1 MKSKTS
7 MAHHNETKRSDWY
20 LKSRE
25 KSQEAIYIW
34 KRHKKKNRRTS
45 GTFFDW
51 LISQHWFNKELFL
64 VAEDLITSTYFFF
77 FLVFFLTEIFFYKS
91 QWASTTWIKLEK
103 FLWTW
108 ASNWTLNCHTRMEN
122 RMVSTFHYWN
132 VHIQNTILNFS
143 IALTNNIPFTMVTKS
158 SESVILIIN
167 VSMHVGEGSTI
178 CNWFFKNNI
187 NSVHWFHKK

>member
-34 KRHKKKNRRTS
+34 RRHKKQNRRTS

-51 LISQHWFNKELFL
+51 LISQHWFNEELFL
-64 VAEDLITSTYFFF
+64 VAEDLITSTYWFFF
-77 FLVFFLTEIFFYKS
+77 GVFFNGDFFYKS

-132 VHIQNTILNFS
+132 VHIQNTILIFS
-143 IALTNNIPFTMVTKS
+143 IALTNNIPFTMITKS

>member
-34 KRHKKKNRRTS
+34 KRHKKQNRKTS

-51 LISQHWFNKELFL
+51 LISQHWFNKELYL
-64 VAEDLITSTYFFF
+64 VAEDLITSTYWFFF
-77 FLVFFLTEIFFYKS
+77 GVFFNGDFFYKS

-132 VHIQNTILNFS
+132 VHIQNTILIFS
-143 IALTNNIPFTMVTKS
+143 IALTNNIPFTMITKS

-187 NSVHWFHKK
+187 NSVHCFHKK

>member
-34 KRHKKKNRRTS
+34 RRHKKQNRRTS

-51 LISQHWFNKELFL
+51 LISQHWFNEELFL
-64 VAEDLITSTYFFF
+64 VAEDLITSTYWFFF
-77 FLVFFLTEIFFYKS
+77 GVFFNGDFFYKS

-132 VHIQNTILNFS
+132 VHIQNTILIFS

>member
-34 KRHKKKNRRTS
+34 RRHKKNPRRTS

-64 VAEDLITSTYFFF
+64 VAEDLITSTYWFFF
-77 FLVFFLTEIFFYKS
+77 GVFFNGYFFYKS

-132 VHIQNTILNFS
+132 VHIQNTILIFS
-143 IALTNNIPFTMVTKS
+143 IALTNNIPFTMITKS

>member
-34 KRHKKKNRRTS
+34 KRHKKTPRRTS

-77 FLVFFLTEIFFYKS
+77 WCFFLTEIFFYKS

-132 VHIQNTILNFS
+132 VHIQNTILIFS
-143 IALTNNIPFTMVTKS
+143 IALTNNIPFTMITKS

>member
-1 MKSKTS
+1 

-34 KRHKKKNRRTS
+34 KRHKKQNRRTS

-64 VAEDLITSTYFFF
+64 VAEDLITSTYWFFF
-77 FLVFFLTEIFFYKS
+77 GVFFNGDFFYKS

-108 ASNWTLNCHTRMEN
+108 ASNWTLSCHTRMEN

-132 VHIQNTILNFS
+132 VHIQNTILIFS
-143 IALTNNIPFTMVTKS
+143 IALTNNIPFTMITKS

>member
-34 KRHKKKNRRTS
+34 KRHKKQNRRTS

-64 VAEDLITSTYFFF
+64 VAEVLITSTYWFFF
-77 FLVFFLTEIFFYKS
+77 GVFFNGDFFYKS

-132 VHIQNTILNFS
+132 VHIQNTILIFS
-143 IALTNNIPFTMVTKS
+143 IALTNNIPFTMITKS

>member
-34 KRHKKKNRRTS
+34 KRHKKQNRRTS
-45 GTFFDW
+45 GTFFGW

-64 VAEDLITSTYFFF
+64 VAEDLITSTYWFFF
-77 FLVFFLTEIFFYKS
+77 GVFFNGDFFYKS

-132 VHIQNTILNFS
+132 VHIQNTILIFS

>member
-34 KRHKKKNRRTS
+34 KRHKKTPRRTS
-45 GTFFDW
+45 GTFFNW

-64 VAEDLITSTYFFF
+64 VAEDLITSTYIF

-132 VHIQNTILNFS
+132 VHIQNTILIFS

>member
-25 KSQEAIYIW
+25 KSQEAIYIR
-34 KRHKKKNRRTS
+34 KRHKKQNRRTS

-64 VAEDLITSTYFFF
+64 VAEDLITSTYWFFF
-77 FLVFFLTEIFFYKS
+77 GVFFNGDFFYKS

-132 VHIQNTILNFS
+132 VHIQNTILIFS
-143 IALTNNIPFTMVTKS
+143 IALTNNIPFTMITKS